1 MNEGGSAERQSPP
14 PPKVKPKVKQ
24 SPRPPKVKPC
34 LLLLAIPLLAV
45 AACGEKQVKTD
56 KVETLIEDGSANK
69 QLIESVDC
77 PDEVEARKNAT
88 FDCTVK
94 IRDGSREK
102 VTVRQLDDD
111 GTVRVVGNRQTR
123 LGAGKDV
130 KIRPEN
136 AERLIQSNSEKPL
149 DSIRCPEGVRL
160 ERGASFDCQVTGAD
174 GSRGVV
180 TIVQVDDLGNIR
192 IAKVR
197 RSPR

>member
-1 MNEGGSAERQSPP
+1 MR
-14 PPKVKPKVKQ
+14 
-24 SPRPPKVKPC
+24 R
-34 LLLLAIPLLAV
+34 LIPLLVLVAV
-45 AACGEKQVKTD
+45 AAIGCGEKQVKTD
-56 KVETLIEDGSANK
+56 KVEALIEDGSASK

-77 PDEVEARKNAT
+77 PDEVEAHKGDT
-88 FDCTVK
+88 FDCEVE

-123 LGAGKDV
+123 LGRGKDV

-136 AERLIQSNSEKPL
+136 AERLIQGNSEKPL

-160 ERGASFDCQVTGAD
+160 RRGASFDCQVLGAD

-180 TIVQVDDLGNIR
+180 TIVQVDNLGNIR

-197 RSPR
+197 RSGRADD